1 MQQAINIETNS
12 ENFVISISRNVID
25 QATLFRLVARL
36 RLEFLLNK
44 GAIDENIE
52 TVSEEIKTDWWQR
65 NEEFYKKYDV

>member
-12 ENFVISISRNVID
+12 DNFVISISRNAID
-25 QATLFRLVARL
+25 QTTLFKLVARL
-36 RLEFLLNK
+36 RLEYLLNK

-52 TVSEEIKTDWWQR
+52 QISEEIKTEWWQR

>member
-12 ENFVISISRNVID
+12 DNFVISISRNAID

-36 RLEFLLNK
+36 RVEFLLNK

-52 TVSEEIKTDWWQR
+52 SVSEEIKADWWQR
-65 NEEFYKKYDV
+65 NEDFYKKYDV

>member
-12 ENFVISISRNVID
+12 DNFVISISRNAID
-25 QATLFRLVARL
+25 QTTLFKLVARL
-36 RLEFLLNK
+36 RLEYLLNK

-52 TVSEEIKTDWWQR
+52 QISEEIKAEWWQR